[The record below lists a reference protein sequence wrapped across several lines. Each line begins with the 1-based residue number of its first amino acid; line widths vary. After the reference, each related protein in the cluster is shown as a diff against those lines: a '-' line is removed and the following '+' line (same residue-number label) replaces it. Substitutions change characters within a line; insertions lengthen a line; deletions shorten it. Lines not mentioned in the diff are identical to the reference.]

1 VVGGFGNP
9 QKIRS
14 RGEDPHPTRRR
25 ESTNF

>member
-1 VVGGFGNP
+1 VGGFGHP
-9 QKIRS
+9 QKMRS

>member
-1 VVGGFGNP
+1 LGAFGNP
-9 QKIRS
+9 LKIRS